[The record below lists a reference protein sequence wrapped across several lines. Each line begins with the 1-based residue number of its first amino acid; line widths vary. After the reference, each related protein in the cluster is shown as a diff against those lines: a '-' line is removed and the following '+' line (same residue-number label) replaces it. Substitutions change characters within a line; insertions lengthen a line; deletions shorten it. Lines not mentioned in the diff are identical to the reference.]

1 MWSIP
6 KKVSLVSGDA
16 EGSTELNA
24 FDNALTQAG
33 IGDLNL
39 VKVTS
44 IIPPGAH
51 LVELPRIAPG
61 TLMPVVYT
69 FLGSSE
75 PGCVIS
81 CALGAG
87 FPEDRES
94 IGFIAEVNMVASAQ
108 KAEST
113 VKKMVKEG
121 MGKRGIPI
129 RNIVCVSAEHTV
141 ERIGCVVCAAVLL

>member
-24 FDNALTQAG
+24 FDNALKKAG

-44 IIPPGAH
+44 IIPPGAD
-51 LVELPRIAPG
+51 LVELPYIPPG
-61 TLMPVVYT
+61 TLTPVVYT
-69 FLGSSE
+69 SLYSSE
-75 PGCVIS
+75 PGCLIS

-87 FPEDRES
+87 FPEDKGCV
-94 IGFIAEVNMVASAQ
+94 GFIAEVNMVASSQ
-108 KAEST
+108 KAESI

-121 MGKRGIPI
+121 MGIRGIPI
-129 RNIVCVSAEHTV
+129 GDIVCVSAEHAV
-141 ERIGCVVCAAVLL
+141 EKIGCVVCAAVLM